1 MATNKPHLAAA
12 AKRKMRDIAKLK
24 TSGYDVHLWKRII
37 MYLPAEYP
45 YKSPSAGFI
54 NKVYHPNVNFV

>member
-24 TSGYDVHLWKRII
+24 TSGYDVHLWKKRIRW
-37 MYLPAEYP
+37 MLVL
-45 YKSPSAGFI
+45 
-54 NKVYHPNVNFV
+54 KVNS